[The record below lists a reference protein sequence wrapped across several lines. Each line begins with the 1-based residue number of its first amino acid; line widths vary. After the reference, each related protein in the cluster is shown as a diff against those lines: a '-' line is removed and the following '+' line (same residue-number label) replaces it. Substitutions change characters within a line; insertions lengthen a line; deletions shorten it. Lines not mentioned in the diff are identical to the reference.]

1 MSKLVDKER
10 LAKLAQGLDA
20 RMKAAVAAEKSRAE
34 GKEAELVTAIATEES
49 RALGQEAAIR
59 EEMATEAARV
69 NKKIADDI
77 AAESALRVAEEAKL
91 QKAIEDEATKA
102 REEEDKLAQAIAQE
116 VQDRK
121 DAVQGVQDQLN
132 ALAGDGEGSIV
143 EQLAALE
150 EALEKAIA
158 DGDAA
163 VTEAFGKADEA
174 LHTTI
179 SAEIDEDVQVVA
191 DALADQMNE
200 EKEGSLAKKIADEVA
215 RAVAKEGELAGAI
228 ETEKGR
234 AEGAEKAL
242 ADRIAV
248 FEGTGEGSVK
258 AQIQAVVDAQA
269 EVNEDFEG
277 RIAANEAF
285 VAAQPEKDAQIRKD
299 FADADATN
307 LQAAKDYADQKITA
321 LVDSAPEAMNT
332 LNELAEAIKGN
343 KDVYDAYVEQHAE
356 AMASMKTELQAEID
370 ADVKVVADN
379 LATEI
384 QRADAAEKANKKAIE
399 DNKAEQK
406 LVNEDFEARVAA
418 NEAFVAAQPAIDAK
432 QDERIKALEDANK
445 EGGAMAEAIQAAQ
458 AAADK
463 AQADVNAIGKR
474 LDDEGGLVDRLED
487 AEAFVGAQPAVDQA
501 QDAAIEAV
509 QGRCTV
515 LEQFKEAHSHA
526 AIEQGIKDN
535 AAAILQEVTDRNE
548 AIEAALE
555 LYSTTEEMKAVIGNV
570 VQSLSLTMENDKVVL
585 KLGSEKDGIE
595 LASVSL
601 DLASDDDIAGIIA
614 GLDKEE

>member
-34 GKEAELVTAIATEES
+34 GKEVELATAIATEKS
-49 RALGQEAAIR
+49 RAEGQEAAIR
-59 EEMATEAARV
+59 GEMATEATRV
-69 NKKIADDI
+69 NQKIAADI
-77 AAESALRVAEEAKL
+77 ATESALRVAEEAR
-91 QKAIEDEATKA
+91 IEGKVDTEAAKA
-102 REEEDKLAQAIAQE
+102 REEEGKLAQAIAQE

-285 VAAQPEKDAQIRKD
+285 VAAQPGKDAKIRED
-299 FADADATN
+299 FAAADAQV
-307 LQAAKDYADQKITA
+307 LADAKKYADEEITK

-343 KDVYDAYVEQHAE
+343 KDVYDAYVEEHAI

-370 ADVKVVADN
+370 SDVKVVSDA
-379 LATEI
+379 LAAEVE
-384 QRADAAEKANKKAIE
+384 RADAAEKANKKAIE
-399 DNKAEQK
+399 DANAAQK
-406 LVNEDFEARVAA
+406 LVNEDFEERVAA

-445 EGGAMAEAIQAAQ
+445 EGGAMAEAVAAAQ
-458 AAADK
+458 AAADA
-463 AQADVNAIGKR
+463 AQKDVDAIEKR
-474 LDDEGGLVDRLED
+474 LDDEGGLVDRLEA
-487 AEAFVGAQPAVDQA
+487 AEAFVEAQPAKDEA

-509 QGRCTV
+509 EGRCDV
-515 LEQFKEAHSHA
+515 LEQFVKDHSHA
-526 AIEQGIKDN
+526 QMEQDIKDN
-535 AAAILQEVTDRNE
+535 AAAITQEVADRND
-548 AIEAALE
+548 AIAAALE
-555 LYSTTEEMKAVIGNV
+555 AYSTTEEMKAVIGNV
-570 VQSLSLTMENDKVVL
+570 VNSLSLTMEGDKVVL
-585 KLGSEKDGIE
+585 KLGGVDGIE
-595 LASVSL
+595 LTSVDL

-614 GLDKEE
+614 GLDTAE